1 MGKTKPKYR
10 YITDRRATLATPLR
24 DVEIHSGGQMPPDAR
39 YCLRIELRR
48 DTELVHREGH
58 LEAPYDTRCVG
69 EMHPRLRVRAN
80 KGRPWRAASLDP
92 SETRCLQELG
102 ERALSRHLTLSSDHM
117 GADNPVTAAYRE
129 LAAAYG
135 LDYDA
140 PGFTADARRVRVS
153 PSLLKTWLSK
163 RAGDEAWAMA
173 LASFAPGADD
183 DLSGLKVRLMPGWAS
198 DGRA

>member
-1 MGKTKPKYR
+1 MDKTKPKHR

-24 DVEIHSGGQMPPDAR
+24 DVELCSGGQMPPDAR
-39 YCLRIELRR
+39 FCLRIELRR
-48 DTELVHREGH
+48 DTELVYRDGH
-58 LEAPYDTRCVG
+58 LTAPYDTRRIG
-69 EMHPRLRVRAN
+69 EMRPRLRVREN
-80 KGRPWRAASLDP
+80 KNRPWRTASLDP
-92 SETRCLQELG
+92 SETRSLQELG
-102 ERALSRHLTLSSDHM
+102 ERALSRRLTLSSDHM
-117 GADNPVTAAYRE
+117 DADNPVTAAYRE
-129 LAAAYG
+129 LATACG

-163 RAGDEAWAMA
+163 RTGTQAWAMA

-183 DLSGLKVRLMPGWAS
+183 DLSGLEVRLMPGWAS